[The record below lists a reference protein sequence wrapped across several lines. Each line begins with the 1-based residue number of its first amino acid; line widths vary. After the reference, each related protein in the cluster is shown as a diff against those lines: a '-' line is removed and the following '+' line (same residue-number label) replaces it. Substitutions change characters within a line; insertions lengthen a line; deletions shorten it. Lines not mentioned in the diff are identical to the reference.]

1 MPGPGSLPHE
11 QGRDHITVRL
21 GKSGEIPALSR
32 NGMQALTCEPE
43 YHPGTSL
50 KAKTGLKDTS
60 RRQRAAY

>member
-1 MPGPGSLPHE
+1 M
-11 QGRDHITVRL
+11 VRL

-43 YHPGTSL
+43 YHLGTFL
-50 KAKTGLKDTS
+50 KAGQSGLKDTS